1 MWDLVALPWE
11 KGVFKSFV
19 VKCRLHCVQEKHNAI
34 FVIIIHE
41 LNIVKRNGVNAK
53 IPKRARLFLI

>member
-19 VKCRLHCVQEKHNAI
+19 VKCRLHCVKEQHDVI
-34 FVIIIHE
+34 SVIIIHE

>member
-19 VKCRLHCVQEKHNAI
+19 VKCRLHCVKEKHD
-34 FVIIIHE
+34 VISVTIIHE